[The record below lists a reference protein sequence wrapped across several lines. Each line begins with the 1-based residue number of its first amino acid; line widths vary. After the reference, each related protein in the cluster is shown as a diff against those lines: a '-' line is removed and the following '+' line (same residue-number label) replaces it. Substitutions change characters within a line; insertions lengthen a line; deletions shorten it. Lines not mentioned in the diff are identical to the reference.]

1 MNNRMHWHWFIWG
14 KHPGVSD
21 FIFAGTQ
28 TPLFQRFTKWV
39 DTGFA
44 KVDPALKKKSRHCS
58 WRFWTKGAADAVV
71 CGLVR
76 NSCDSYGRSF
86 PLLIMGSGLLPD
98 WSRNRSLL
106 PFAFETI
113 WKRLEYVAAARYDT
127 VKSLDGVLQMI
138 EPPEPT
144 WRRHLDR
151 IHSAANLYT
160 QARFDADTVGSNRL
174 YKIDCRLPEDLPQDL
189 CFCSHMVATSESGSP
204 TAVFIGEIGNRIA
217 VAMVADILKPADFTW
232 LWSLQAQ

>member
-1 MNNRMHWHWFIWG
+1 MNSRMQWNWFIWG

-21 FIFAGTQ
+21 FIFAGSQ

-39 DTGFA
+39 DTGFS

-58 WRFWTKGAADAVV
+58 WRFWTRGTADAVV

-86 PLLIMGSGLLPD
+86 PLLIMGTGLLKD

-106 PFAFETI
+106 PFAFESI
-113 WKRLEYVAAARYDT
+113 WKGLEYAAAARYDT
-127 VKSLDGVLQMI
+127 VKSLDGAMQLI
-138 EPPEPT
+138 EPPEPS
-144 WRRHLDR
+144 WRRYQAR

-160 QARFDADTVGSNRL
+160 QEQFDTQKTGNNRL
-174 YKIDCRLPEDLPQDL
+174 YKIDCRLPENLPRDL
-189 CFCSHMVATSESGSP
+189 CFCSNMVATNDNGAP
-204 TAVFIGEIGNRIA
+204 TAVFIGETGNRIA
-217 VAMVADILKPADFTW
+217 VAMIEDILKPADFTW
-232 LWSLQAQ
+232 LWSLQTE